1 MATERLISP
10 AASRPEEEQV
20 NWSLRPTCLAE
31 YVGQSELIE
40 RLSIA
45 IEAGKGRGDPMEHVL
60 LHGPPGLGKTTLAH
74 VIATEM
80 GSRVHATSGP
90 ALARGTDLVASLTRL
105 QAGDVLFI
113 DEIHRLPIA
122 VEEFIYPAM
131 EEFRIDVCVDSG
143 MNARTIQI
151 NCKPFTLIGATTRA
165 GLLSAPL
172 RSRFG
177 LVHHL
182 KFYTPEELL
191 VILRRSCTLLGVE
204 TPETS
209 ALGAIAERSRGT
221 PRIANRLLR
230 RVRDFAQVRARGAVS
245 AKIVEAA
252 LALEA
257 VDHLGLDELDRTYL
271 RTIANVYEGGPVGL
285 EAVAATLNE
294 DAGTLEDVVEPFL
307 LQIGFLARTRRG
319 RQLTRASAEHLGL
332 KWQPPAETSG
342 LFPLDGA

>member
-10 AASRPEEEQV
+10 AAGAPEEEQI
-20 NWSLRPTCLAE
+20 NWSLRPTRIDE
-31 YVGQSELIE
+31 YVGQVDLIE
-40 RLSIA
+40 RLRIA

-90 ALARGTDLVASLTRL
+90 ALARGTDLVAALTRL
-105 QAGDVLFI
+105 QQGDVLFI

-131 EEFRIDVCVDSG
+131 EDFRIDVCIDTG
-143 MNARTIQI
+143 LNARTVQLK
-151 NCKPFTLIGATTRA
+151 CKPFTLIGATTRA
-165 GLLSAPL
+165 GLLSSPL

-177 LVHHL
+177 IVHHL
-182 KFYTPEELL
+182 KYYSAEELL
-191 VILRRSCTLLGVE
+191 VILRRSASLLNVPVKGE
-204 TPETS
+204 T
-209 ALGAIAERSRGT
+209 ALPFIAERSRGT

-230 RVRDFAQVRARGAVS
+230 RVRDFAQVRADGTITEKV
-245 AKIVEAA
+245 VDAA
-252 LALEA
+252 LKLES
-257 VDHLGLDELDRTYL
+257 VDALGLDDLDRLYL
-271 RTIANVYEGGPVGL
+271 RTIAEVYEGGPVGL

-294 DAGTLEDVVEPFL
+294 DAGTLEDVVEPYL

-319 RQLTRASAEHLGL
+319 RTLTRAAAEHLGL
-332 KWQPPAETSG
+332 RWTPPAPQRD
-342 LFPLDGA
+342 LFEA